1 MQKKRTNRKTAPPG
15 FATAREAMQAINVA
29 STTFY
34 DLVKEE
40 VIPSVVLPGRSE
52 AVYPWDAIEK
62 YRRSVVK
69 AMSSY
74 KDPNAYDFGLA
85 LKDDIPEIRELV
97 ASESGGWDHTVPQQ
111 VMEAWLRKNP
121 EALHILWKGNDIV
134 GYISMF
140 PLPYETVMKRLSGE
154 YWNRT
159 IPIDDI
165 QPFLPK
171 NTYPLYIAE
180 MVAKQEKSESAI
192 KLPIGTK
199 RVGMRLVVE
208 TAKLLVQW
216 SVQDIRFEEIYAVGT
231 SEEGIHLC
239 TSLGMKPLE
248 MEGKRL
254 GRIPFK
260 LEVVPDQ
267 SVLRIANFRNR
278 AS

>member
-1 MQKKRTNRKTAPPG
+1 MQKRKTNRKKAPPG
-15 FATAREAMQAINVA
+15 FLTAQEAMHIINTP
-29 STTFY
+29 STSFY
-34 DLVKEE
+34 DLVKED
-40 VIPSVVLPGRSE
+40 IIHAVVLPGRSE
-52 AVYPWDAIEK
+52 AFYPIDEVER
-62 YRRSVVK
+62 YRRKLIK
-69 AMSSY
+69 AMNSY
-74 KDPNAYDFGLA
+74 RNPETYEFGLA

-111 VMEAWLRKNP
+111 VMEAWLRRNP
-121 EALHILWKGNDIV
+121 EALHVLWKGNDIV

-140 PLPYETVMKRLSGE
+140 PLPIETVMKRLSGE

-171 NTYPLYIAE
+171 NAYPLYIAE
-180 MVAKQEKSESAI
+180 MVAKQEKSENNAKS
-192 KLPIGTK
+192 PIGTK
-199 RVGMRLVVE
+199 RSGMRLVIE

-216 SVQDIRFEEIYAVGT
+216 SVQDITFKEIYAVGT

-239 TSLGMKPLE
+239 QSLGMEPLD
-248 MEGKRL
+248 MEGKRP

-260 LEVVPDQ
+260 LDVVPNEN
-267 SVLRIANFRNR
+267 VLRIASFRSR